1 MPTVTRR
8 PDQDIARALA
18 RARERAGFSQEEVA
32 TLVGQQRP
40 VISNWENGSRRP
52 NAKQLVKLAAIY
64 RTTVAELVGEE
75 EERERPNFEKLLFRD
90 AGDRLDPA
98 AKYEIQRFLAFL
110 DGYVGL
116 LDALDEPPGMLQ
128 SPFRLHEG
136 FQNKDDIRR
145 KAEEARRYF
154 RLGAGPVGDI
164 AGLADLHGITVYFA
178 TLGSDLRGTVSGAFL
193 AHDRIGF
200 SILVNAETTPGR
212 RQFTLA
218 HELGHALFHGDR
230 GGIYVDYYGT
240 RREADEKFA
249 SAFAAEFL
257 VPAQSLRAA
266 VEAYGI
272 QRVRDPEVVV
282 HLQRLFRVSY
292 AMTLVRLSDSG
303 LAEPADIERLR
314 EVQPVHL
321 AQRLG
326 YSIEPD
332 EWSQDP
338 DRIGIGRFPRR
349 FLRLLRRAVD
359 NDLVSVSA
367 AANVM
372 GLAEEDVEE
381 FLTGG
386 SADGED
392 GDSQR
397 LADEYDYIR
406 VS

>member
-1 MPTVTRR
+1 MEMPTLTA
-8 PDQDIARALA
+8 PDQDLGRALA
-18 RARERAGFSQEEVA
+18 SARDRAGFSQSEVA

-40 VISNWENGSRRP
+40 VVSNWEHGSRRP

-64 RTTVAELVGEE
+64 RTTVAELLGDEP
-75 EERERPNFEKLLFRD
+75 ERERPNFEALLFRD
-90 AGDRLDPA
+90 AGDRLDPT

-110 DGYVGL
+110 DGYAGL
-116 LDALDEPPGMLQ
+116 LDALDEPSGMLQ

-136 FQNKDDIRR
+136 FLSKDDVRR
-145 KAEEARRYF
+145 KAEEARVYF

-164 AGLADLHGITVYFA
+164 AALADLHGITVYFA
-178 TLGSDLRGTVSGAFL
+178 ALGSDLRDTVSGAFL
-193 AHDRIGF
+193 AHERIGF

-218 HELGHALFHGDR
+218 HELGHALFHGER
-230 GGIYVDYYGT
+230 GGIYVDYYGS

-257 VPAQSLRAA
+257 VPTQSLRAA

-272 QRVRDPEVVV
+272 QRVQDPEVVV

-292 AMTLVRLSDSG
+292 AMMLVRLGDTN
-303 LAEPADIERLR
+303 LANSADLERLR
-314 EVQPVHL
+314 DVQPVHL
-321 AQRLG
+321 AERLG
-326 YSIEPD
+326 YTIQPD

-338 DRIGIGRFPRR
+338 DRLGVARFPRR
-349 FLRLLRRAVD
+349 FLRLLRRAID
-359 NDLVSVSA
+359 DQRVSISA
-367 AANVM
+367 AANLM

-381 FLTGG
+381 FITDRSSSGG
-386 SADGED
+386 D
-392 GDSQR
+392 DSQQ
-397 LADEYDYIR
+397 LADEFDYIS